1 MIENFKKRIFDIPIE
16 DRFSLLR
23 AFFFF
28 YFVLCSWYSI
38 RPVRNEMAVQ
48 AGLENLPSLLSI
60 VLLVMLIANPVYSW
74 LVSRINRNK
83 IVLYF
88 YLFFILNLLVFFFSW
103 VLLDQSWK
111 PLIAKS
117 FYIWCNV
124 FSFFVVSIFWV
135 SMINFFSGSQAK
147 LYFGIISAG
156 GSIGAFSGSSIA
168 RVFSTQVCGS
178 VTLSEWGPFSL
189 ILISVFSLSIAC
201 FLSMSFKSEVNEKGG
216 GVSSES
222 LSGSA
227 FEPITEISQ
236 SSVLKNLSLYMV
248 LWTGLMTFGWMI
260 ALGIVQEWSTDPCER
275 TAFFARI
282 EQIVTP
288 LTLICQ
294 FFVTSFV
301 LRSIGIKKVLIIYGF
316 ILFAAIYFYEIYPE
330 IMTVLIVVSILRTF
344 EYGLSK
350 PARESLFTKL
360 KREQRYKSTVFLDTF
375 FTRGG
380 EVMGS
385 WFAAKGALLIGLSS
399 MGATLFMIPF
409 AALLSWAGYR
419 SSKLLDEQ

>member
-1 MIENFKKRIFDIPIE
+1 MIENLKNRIFNIPTE
-16 DRFSLLR
+16 DRSSLLR

-28 YFVLCSWYSI
+28 YFVLGSWYSI

-48 AGLENLPSLLSI
+48 AGLENLPGLLSI
-60 VLLVMLIANPVYSW
+60 VLLVMLIANPIYSW

-83 IVLYF
+83 VVLYF
-88 YLFFILNLLVFFFSW
+88 YLFFILNLLIFFFSW
-103 VLLDQSWK
+103 VSLDESWK
-111 PLIAKS
+111 PMIAKS

-135 SMINFFSGSQAK
+135 SMINFFNGSQAK

-156 GSIGAFSGSSIA
+156 GSIGAFSGSSVA

-178 VTLSEWGPFSL
+178 VSLSEWGPFSL

-201 FLSMSFKSEVNEKGG
+201 LLSMSFKSEA
-216 GVSSES
+216 VSEEED

-227 FEPITEISQ
+227 IEPIKDIARSP
-236 SSVLKNLSLYMV
+236 VLKNLSLYMV

-294 FFVTSFV
+294 FFVTSFI
-301 LRSIGIKKVLIIYGF
+301 LRSIGIRKVLIIYGF

-330 IMTVLIVVSILRTF
+330 IMTVLIIVSILRTF

-360 KREQRYKSTVFLDTF
+360 KREQRYKSTVFMDTF
-375 FTRGG
+375 FARGG
-380 EVMGS
+380 EVAGS
-385 WFAAKGALLIGLSS
+385 WFAAKGALLLGLSS
-399 MGATLFMIPF
+399 MGATLFLIPF
-409 AALLSWAGYR
+409 AVLLSWTGYK
-419 SSKLLDEQ
+419 SSKLLDE

>member
-16 DRFSLLR
+16 DRSSLLR

-103 VLLDQSWK
+103 VLLDESWK

-135 SMINFFSGSQAK
+135 SMINYFSGSQAK

-201 FLSMSFKSEVNEKGG
+201 FLSLSFKSEVNEKGG
-216 GVSSES
+216 GVSSEG

-288 LTLICQ
+288 LTLVCQ

-301 LRSIGIKKVLIIYGF
+301 LRSFGIKKVLIIYGF

-375 FTRGG
+375 FARGG

>member
-16 DRFSLLR
+16 DRSSLLR

-103 VLLDQSWK
+103 VLLDESWK

-135 SMINFFSGSQAK
+135 SMINYFSGSQAK

-201 FLSMSFKSEVNEKGG
+201 FLSMSFKSEVNEKEG

-227 FEPITEISQ
+227 FEPITEIAQ

-288 LTLICQ
+288 LTLVCQ
-294 FFVTSFV
+294 FLVTSFV
-301 LRSIGIKKVLIIYGF
+301 LRSFGIKKVLIIYGF

-375 FTRGG
+375 FARGG

-409 AALLSWAGYR
+409 AALLSWAGYK
-419 SSKLLDEQ
+419 SSKLLDE

>member
-16 DRFSLLR
+16 DRSSLLR

-103 VLLDQSWK
+103 VLLDESWK
-111 PLIAKS
+111 PMIAKG

-135 SMINFFSGSQAK
+135 SMINYFSGSQAK
-147 LYFGIISAG
+147 IYFGIISAG

-168 RVFSTQVCGS
+168 RIFSTQVCGS

-189 ILISVFSLSIAC
+189 ILISVLSLSIAC
-201 FLSMSFKSEVNEKGG
+201 FLSMSFKSKTEAERE
-216 GVSSES
+216 SES
-222 LSGSA
+222 DEYFSGSA
-227 FEPITEISQ
+227 IQPIVDIAQ

-360 KREQRYKSTVFLDTF
+360 RREQRYKSTVFMDTF
-375 FTRGG
+375 FARGG

-385 WFAAKGALLIGLSS
+385 WFAAKGVLLLGLSS

-409 AALLSWAGYR
+409 AALLSWAGYK
-419 SSKLLDEQ
+419 SSKLLDE

>member
-16 DRFSLLR
+16 DRSSLLR

-103 VLLDQSWK
+103 VLLDESWK

-135 SMINFFSGSQAK
+135 SMINYFSGSQAK

-227 FEPITEISQ
+227 FEPITEIAQ

-301 LRSIGIKKVLIIYGF
+301 LRSFGIKKVLIIYGF

-385 WFAAKGALLIGLSS
+385 WFAAKGVLLIGLSS

>member
-1 MIENFKKRIFDIPIE
+1 VIQNIKKRIFDIPAE
-16 DRFSLLR
+16 DRSSLFR

-48 AGLENLPSLLSI
+48 AGLENLPGLLSI
-60 VLLVMLIANPVYSW
+60 VLLVMLISNPVYSW

-103 VLLDQSWK
+103 VLLDESWK

-135 SMINFFSGSQAK
+135 SMINYFSGSQAK

-168 RVFSTQVCGS
+168 RIFSTQVCGS
-178 VTLSEWGPFSL
+178 VTLSDWGPFSL
-189 ILISVFSLSIAC
+189 ILISVLSLSIAC
-201 FLSMSFKSEVNEKGG
+201 FLSMSFKSNANEKL
-216 GVSSES
+216 ES
-222 LSGSA
+222 MSNDSFSGSA
-227 FEPITEISQ
+227 FEPVTEIIQ

-301 LRSIGIKKVLIIYGF
+301 LRSFGIKKVLIIYGF

-360 KREQRYKSTVFLDTF
+360 KREQRYKSTVFMDTF
-375 FTRGG
+375 FARGG

-385 WFAAKGALLIGLSS
+385 WFAAKGALMLGISS

-409 AALLSWAGYR
+409 AALLSWAGYK
-419 SSKLLDEQ
+419 SSKLLDE

>member
-1 MIENFKKRIFDIPIE
+1 VIENLKNRIFNIPTE
-16 DRFSLLR
+16 DRSSLLR

-28 YFVLCSWYSI
+28 YFVLGSWYSI

-48 AGLENLPSLLSI
+48 AGLENLPGLLSI
-60 VLLVMLIANPVYSW
+60 VLLVMLIANPIYSW

-83 IVLYF
+83 VVLYF
-88 YLFFILNLLVFFFSW
+88 YLFFILNLLIFFFSW
-103 VLLDQSWK
+103 VSLDESWK
-111 PLIAKS
+111 PMIAKS

-135 SMINFFSGSQAK
+135 SMINFFNGSQAK

-156 GSIGAFSGSSIA
+156 GSIGAFSGSSVA

-178 VTLSEWGPFSL
+178 VSLSEWGPFSL

-201 FLSMSFKSEVNEKGG
+201 FLSMSFKSEAAIE
-216 GVSSES
+216 EED

-227 FEPITEISQ
+227 IEPIKDIARSP
-236 SSVLKNLSLYMV
+236 VLKNLSLYMV

-294 FFVTSFV
+294 FFVTSFI
-301 LRSIGIKKVLIIYGF
+301 LRSIGIRKVLIIYGF

-330 IMTVLIVVSILRTF
+330 IMTVLIIVSILRTF

-360 KREQRYKSTVFLDTF
+360 KREQRYKSTVFMDTF
-375 FTRGG
+375 FARGG
-380 EVMGS
+380 EVAGS
-385 WFAAKGALLIGLSS
+385 WFAAKGALLLGLSS
-399 MGATLFMIPF
+399 MGATLFLIPF
-409 AALLSWAGYR
+409 AALLSWTGYK
-419 SSKLLDEQ
+419 SSKLLDE

>member
-1 MIENFKKRIFDIPIE
+1 
-16 DRFSLLR
+16 
-23 AFFFF
+23 
-28 YFVLCSWYSI
+28 
-38 RPVRNEMAVQ
+38 MAVQ

-103 VLLDQSWK
+103 VSLDESWK

-135 SMINFFSGSQAK
+135 SMINYFSGFQAK
-147 LYFGIISAG
+147 IYFGIISAG

-168 RVFSTQVCGS
+168 RIFSTQVCGS

-189 ILISVFSLSIAC
+189 ILISVLSLSIAC
-201 FLSMSFKSEVNEKGG
+201 FLSMSFKSKTDAEME
-216 GVSSES
+216 SES
-222 LSGSA
+222 DEYFSGSA
-227 FEPITEISQ
+227 IEPIVDIAQ

-360 KREQRYKSTVFLDTF
+360 KREQRYKSTVFMDTF
-375 FTRGG
+375 FARGG

-385 WFAAKGALLIGLSS
+385 WFAAKGALLLGLSS

-409 AALLSWAGYR
+409 AALLSWTGYK
-419 SSKLLDEQ
+419 SSKLLDE

>member
-16 DRFSLLR
+16 DRSSLLR

-103 VLLDQSWK
+103 VLLDESWK

-135 SMINFFSGSQAK
+135 SMINYFSGSQAK

-201 FLSMSFKSEVNEKGG
+201 FLSMSFKSEVNEKEG

-288 LTLICQ
+288 LTLVCQ

-301 LRSIGIKKVLIIYGF
+301 LRSFGIKKVLIIYGF

-375 FTRGG
+375 FARGG

-419 SSKLLDEQ
+419 SSKLLDE

>member
-16 DRFSLLR
+16 DRSSLLR

-103 VLLDQSWK
+103 VLLDESWK

-135 SMINFFSGSQAK
+135 SMINYFSGSQAK
-147 LYFGIISAG
+147 LYFGISSAG

-201 FLSMSFKSEVNEKGG
+201 FLSMSFKSEVNEKEG

-227 FEPITEISQ
+227 FEPITEIAQ

-288 LTLICQ
+288 LTLVCQ

-301 LRSIGIKKVLIIYGF
+301 LRSFGIKKVLIIYGF

-375 FTRGG
+375 FARGG

-409 AALLSWAGYR
+409 AALLSWAGYK
-419 SSKLLDEQ
+419 SSKLLDE

>member
-16 DRFSLLR
+16 DRSSLLR

-74 LVSRINRNK
+74 LVSRIDRNK

-103 VLLDQSWK
+103 VLLDESWK

-201 FLSMSFKSEVNEKGG
+201 FLSMSFKSEVNEKEG

-227 FEPITEISQ
+227 FEPITEIAQ

-301 LRSIGIKKVLIIYGF
+301 LRSFGIKKVLIIYGF

-375 FTRGG
+375 FARGG

-385 WFAAKGALLIGLSS
+385 WFAAKGAILIGLSS

-419 SSKLLDEQ
+419 SSKLLEEQ

>member
-1 MIENFKKRIFDIPIE
+1 MIENLKNRIFNIPTE
-16 DRFSLLR
+16 DRSSLLR

-28 YFVLCSWYSI
+28 YFVLGSWYSI

-48 AGLENLPSLLSI
+48 AGLENLPGLLSI
-60 VLLVMLIANPVYSW
+60 VLLVMLIANPIYSW

-83 IVLYF
+83 VVLYF
-88 YLFFILNLLVFFFSW
+88 YLFFILNLLIFFFSW
-103 VLLDQSWK
+103 VSLDESWK
-111 PLIAKS
+111 PMIAKS

-135 SMINFFSGSQAK
+135 SMINFFNGSQAK

-156 GSIGAFSGSSIA
+156 GSIGAFSGSSVA

-178 VTLSEWGPFSL
+178 VSLSEWGPFSL

-201 FLSMSFKSEVNEKGG
+201 LLSMSFNSEA
-216 GVSSES
+216 VSEEEG

-227 FEPITEISQ
+227 IEPIKDIARSP
-236 SSVLKNLSLYMV
+236 VLKNLSLYMV

-294 FFVTSFV
+294 FFVTSFI
-301 LRSIGIKKVLIIYGF
+301 LRSIGIRKVLIIYGF

-330 IMTVLIVVSILRTF
+330 IMTVLIIVSILRTF

-360 KREQRYKSTVFLDTF
+360 KREQRYKSTVFMDTF
-375 FTRGG
+375 FARGG
-380 EVMGS
+380 EVAGS
-385 WFAAKGALLIGLSS
+385 WFAAKGALLLGLSS
-399 MGATLFMIPF
+399 MGATLFLIPF
-409 AALLSWAGYR
+409 AVLLSWTGYK
-419 SSKLLDEQ
+419 SSKLLDE

>member
-16 DRFSLLR
+16 DRSSLLR

-60 VLLVMLIANPVYSW
+60 VLLVMLIANPAYSW

-103 VLLDQSWK
+103 VLLDESWK

-135 SMINFFSGSQAK
+135 SMINYFSGSQAK

-201 FLSMSFKSEVNEKGG
+201 FLSLSFKSEVNEKGG
-216 GVSSES
+216 GVSSEG

-288 LTLICQ
+288 LTLMCQ

-301 LRSIGIKKVLIIYGF
+301 LRSFGIKKVLIIYGF

-375 FTRGG
+375 FARGG

-419 SSKLLDEQ
+419 SSKLLDE

>member
-1 MIENFKKRIFDIPIE
+1 MIENLKNRIFNIPNE
-16 DRFSLLR
+16 DRSSLFR

-28 YFVLCSWYSI
+28 YFVLGSWYSI

-48 AGLENLPSLLSI
+48 AGLENLPGLLSI
-60 VLLVMLIANPVYSW
+60 VLLVMLIANPIYSW

-83 IVLYF
+83 VVLYF
-88 YLFFILNLLVFFFSW
+88 YLFFILNLLIFFFSW
-103 VLLDQSWK
+103 VSLDESWK
-111 PLIAKS
+111 PMIAKS

-135 SMINFFSGSQAK
+135 SMINFFNGSQAK

-156 GSIGAFSGSSIA
+156 GSIGAFSGSSVA

-178 VTLSEWGPFSL
+178 VSLSEWGPFSL

-201 FLSMSFKSEVNEKGG
+201 FLSMSFKSEA
-216 GVSSES
+216 VSEEED

-227 FEPITEISQ
+227 IEPIKDIAKSP
-236 SSVLKNLSLYMV
+236 VLKNLSLYMI

-301 LRSIGIKKVLIIYGF
+301 LRSIGIRKVLIIYGF

-330 IMTVLIVVSILRTF
+330 IMTVLIIVSILRTF
-344 EYGLSK
+344 KYGLSK

-360 KREQRYKSTVFLDTF
+360 KREQRYKSTVFMDTF

-380 EVMGS
+380 EVAGS
-385 WFAAKGALLIGLSS
+385 WFAAKGALLLGLSS
-399 MGATLFMIPF
+399 MGATLFLIPF
-409 AALLSWAGYR
+409 AALLSWTGYK
-419 SSKLLDEQ
+419 SSKLLDE

>member
-16 DRFSLLR
+16 DRSSLLR

-88 YLFFILNLLVFFFSW
+88 YLFFILNLLLFFFSW
-103 VLLDQSWK
+103 VLLDESWK
-111 PLIAKS
+111 PMIAKS

-135 SMINFFSGSQAK
+135 SMINYFSGSQAK

-156 GSIGAFSGSSIA
+156 GSIGAFAGSSIA
-168 RVFSTQVCGS
+168 RIFSTQVCGS
-178 VTLSEWGPFSL
+178 VTLSDWGPFSL
-189 ILISVFSLSIAC
+189 ILISVLSLSIAC
-201 FLSMSFKSEVNEKGG
+201 LLSMSFKSNANDKAES
-216 GVSSES
+216 VSNDSF
-222 LSGSA
+222 SGSA
-227 FEPITEISQ
+227 FEPVTEIVQ

-294 FFVTSFV
+294 FFLTSFV
-301 LRSIGIKKVLIIYGF
+301 LRSFGIKKVLIIYGF

-375 FTRGG
+375 FARGG

-419 SSKLLDEQ
+419 SSKLLDE

>member
-1 MIENFKKRIFDIPIE
+1 MIENFKKRIIDIPIE
-16 DRFSLLR
+16 DRSSLLR

-103 VLLDQSWK
+103 VLLDESWK

-135 SMINFFSGSQAK
+135 SMINYFSGSQAK

-201 FLSMSFKSEVNEKGG
+201 FLSMSFKSEVNEKEG

-227 FEPITEISQ
+227 FEPITEIAQ

-288 LTLICQ
+288 LTLVCQ

-301 LRSIGIKKVLIIYGF
+301 LRSFGIKKVLIIYGF

-375 FTRGG
+375 FARGG

-409 AALLSWAGYR
+409 AALLSWAGYK
-419 SSKLLDEQ
+419 SSKLLDE

>member
-1 MIENFKKRIFDIPIE
+1 
-16 DRFSLLR
+16 
-23 AFFFF
+23 
-28 YFVLCSWYSI
+28 
-38 RPVRNEMAVQ
+38 MAVQ
-48 AGLENLPSLLSI
+48 AGLENLPGLLSI
-60 VLLVMLIANPVYSW
+60 VLLVMLIANPIYSW

-83 IVLYF
+83 VVLYF
-88 YLFFILNLLVFFFSW
+88 YLFFILNLFIFFFSW
-103 VLLDQSWK
+103 VSLDESWK
-111 PLIAKS
+111 PMIAKS

-135 SMINFFSGSQAK
+135 SMINFFNGSQAK

-156 GSIGAFSGSSIA
+156 GSIGAFSGSSVA

-178 VTLSEWGPFSL
+178 VSLSEWGPFSL

-201 FLSMSFKSEVNEKGG
+201 FLSMSFKSDA
-216 GVSSES
+216 VSEEED

-227 FEPITEISQ
+227 IEPIKDIAKSP
-236 SSVLKNLSLYMV
+236 VLKNLSLYMI

-301 LRSIGIKKVLIIYGF
+301 LRSIGIRKVLIIYGF

-330 IMTVLIVVSILRTF
+330 IMTVLIIVSILRTF

-360 KREQRYKSTVFLDTF
+360 KREQRYKSTVFMDTF

-380 EVMGS
+380 EVAGS
-385 WFAAKGALLIGLSS
+385 WFAAKGALLLGLSS
-399 MGATLFMIPF
+399 MGATLFLIPF
-409 AALLSWAGYR
+409 AALLSWTGYK
-419 SSKLLDEQ
+419 SSKLLDE

>member
-1 MIENFKKRIFDIPIE
+1 MIKNLKNRIFNIPNE
-16 DRFSLLR
+16 DRSSLFR

-28 YFVLCSWYSI
+28 YFVLGSWYSI

-48 AGLENLPSLLSI
+48 AGLENLPGLLSI
-60 VLLVMLIANPVYSW
+60 VLLVMLIANPIYSW

-83 IVLYF
+83 VVLYF
-88 YLFFILNLLVFFFSW
+88 YLFFILNLLIFFFSW
-103 VLLDQSWK
+103 VSLDESWK
-111 PLIAKS
+111 PMIAKS

-135 SMINFFSGSQAK
+135 SMINFFNGSQAK

-156 GSIGAFSGSSIA
+156 GSIGAFSGSSVA

-178 VTLSEWGPFSL
+178 VELSEWGPFSL

-201 FLSMSFKSEVNEKGG
+201 FLSMSFKSEA
-216 GVSSES
+216 VSEEED

-227 FEPITEISQ
+227 IEPIKDIAKSP
-236 SSVLKNLSLYMV
+236 VLKNLSLYMI

-294 FFVTSFV
+294 FFVASFV
-301 LRSIGIKKVLIIYGF
+301 LRSIGIRKVLIIYGF

-330 IMTVLIVVSILRTF
+330 IMTVLIIVSILRTF

-360 KREQRYKSTVFLDTF
+360 KREQRYKSTVFMDTF

-380 EVMGS
+380 EVAGS
-385 WFAAKGALLIGLSS
+385 WFAAKGALLLGLSS
-399 MGATLFMIPF
+399 MGATLFLIPF
-409 AALLSWAGYR
+409 AALLSWTGYK
-419 SSKLLDEQ
+419 SSKLLDE

>member
-16 DRFSLLR
+16 DRSSLLR

-103 VLLDQSWK
+103 VLLDESWK

-135 SMINFFSGSQAK
+135 SMINYFSGSQAK

-201 FLSMSFKSEVNEKGG
+201 FLSMSFKSEVNEKEG

-227 FEPITEISQ
+227 FEPITEIAQ

-288 LTLICQ
+288 LTLVCQ
-294 FFVTSFV
+294 FFVTSFI
-301 LRSIGIKKVLIIYGF
+301 LRSFGIKKVLIIYGF

-375 FTRGG
+375 FARGG

-419 SSKLLDEQ
+419 SSKLLDE

>member
-16 DRFSLLR
+16 DRSSLLR

-103 VLLDQSWK
+103 VLLDESWK

-135 SMINFFSGSQAK
+135 SMINYFSGSQAK
-147 LYFGIISAG
+147 LYFGIISVG
-156 GSIGAFSGSSIA
+156 GSIGAFSGTSIA

-201 FLSMSFKSEVNEKGG
+201 FLSMSFKSDDNEKGG

-222 LSGSA
+222 LSGCA
-227 FEPITEISQ
+227 FDPITEISQ

-288 LTLICQ
+288 LTLVCQ

-301 LRSIGIKKVLIIYGF
+301 LRSFGIKKVLIIYGF

-375 FTRGG
+375 FARGG

-409 AALLSWAGYR
+409 AALLSWAGYK
-419 SSKLLDEQ
+419 SSKLLDE

>member
-16 DRFSLLR
+16 DRSSLLR

-103 VLLDQSWK
+103 VLLDESWK

-135 SMINFFSGSQAK
+135 SMINYFSGSQAK

-201 FLSMSFKSEVNEKGG
+201 FLSMSFKSEVNEKEG

-227 FEPITEISQ
+227 FEPITEIAQ

-301 LRSIGIKKVLIIYGF
+301 LRSFGIKKVLIIYGF

-375 FTRGG
+375 FARGG

-419 SSKLLDEQ
+419 SSKLLDE

>member
-16 DRFSLLR
+16 DRSSLLR

-103 VLLDQSWK
+103 VLLDESWK
-111 PLIAKS
+111 PMIAKG

-135 SMINFFSGSQAK
+135 SMINYFSGSQAK
-147 LYFGIISAG
+147 IYFGIISAG

-168 RVFSTQVCGS
+168 RIFSTQVCGS

-189 ILISVFSLSIAC
+189 ILISVLSLSIAC
-201 FLSMSFKSEVNEKGG
+201 FLSMSFKSKTDTERE
-216 GVSSES
+216 SES
-222 LSGSA
+222 DEYFSGSA
-227 FEPITEISQ
+227 IEPIVDIAQ

-360 KREQRYKSTVFLDTF
+360 KREQRYKSTVFMDTF
-375 FTRGG
+375 FARGG

-385 WFAAKGALLIGLSS
+385 WFAAKGALLLGLSS

-409 AALLSWAGYR
+409 AALLSWAGYK
-419 SSKLLDEQ
+419 SSKLLDE

>member
-103 VLLDQSWK
+103 VLLDESWK
-111 PLIAKS
+111 PMIAKG

-135 SMINFFSGSQAK
+135 SMINYFSGSQAK
-147 LYFGIISAG
+147 IYFGIISAG

-168 RVFSTQVCGS
+168 RIFSTQVCGS

-189 ILISVFSLSIAC
+189 ILISVLSLSIAC
-201 FLSMSFKSEVNEKGG
+201 FLSMSFKSKTDAERE
-216 GVSSES
+216 SES
-222 LSGSA
+222 DEYFSGSA
-227 FEPITEISQ
+227 IEPIVDIAQ

-350 PARESLFTKL
+350 PVRESLFTKL
-360 KREQRYKSTVFLDTF
+360 KREQRYKSTVFMDTF
-375 FTRGG
+375 FARGG

-385 WFAAKGALLIGLSS
+385 WFAAKGALLLGLSS

-409 AALLSWAGYR
+409 AALLSWAGYK
-419 SSKLLDEQ
+419 SSKLLDE

>member
-16 DRFSLLR
+16 DRSSLLR

-28 YFVLCSWYSI
+28 YYVLCSWYSI

-83 IVLYF
+83 IALYF

-103 VLLDQSWK
+103 VLLDESWK

-135 SMINFFSGSQAK
+135 SMINYFSGSQAK

-201 FLSMSFKSEVNEKGG
+201 FLSMSFKSEVNEKEG

-227 FEPITEISQ
+227 FEPITEIAQ

-288 LTLICQ
+288 LTLVCQ

-301 LRSIGIKKVLIIYGF
+301 LRSFGIKKVLIIYGF

-375 FTRGG
+375 FARGG

>member
-1 MIENFKKRIFDIPIE
+1 VIKNFKNRIFNISAE
-16 DRFSLLR
+16 DRPSLLR

-48 AGLENLPSLLSI
+48 AGLENLPGLLSI
-60 VLLVMLIANPVYSW
+60 VLLVMLIANPIYSW

-83 IVLYF
+83 VVLYF
-88 YLFFILNLLVFFFSW
+88 YLFFILNLLIFFFSW
-103 VLLDQSWK
+103 ISLDESWK
-111 PLIAKS
+111 PLIAKI

-156 GSIGAFSGSSIA
+156 GSIGAFSGSSVA

-178 VTLSEWGPFSL
+178 VSLSEWGPFSL
-189 ILISVFSLSIAC
+189 ILISVLSLSIAC
-201 FLSMSFKSEVNEKGG
+201 FLSMLFKSDAVIEEKD
-216 GVSSES
+216 

-227 FEPITEISQ
+227 IEPIKDIAQ
-236 SSVLKNLSLYMV
+236 SPVLKNLSLYMV

-288 LTLICQ
+288 FTLICQ
-294 FFVTSFV
+294 FFVTSFI
-301 LRSIGIKKVLIIYGF
+301 LRSIGIRKVLIIYGF

-330 IMTVLIVVSILRTF
+330 IMTVMIIVSILRTF

-360 KREQRYKSTVFLDTF
+360 KREQRYKSTVFMDTF
-375 FTRGG
+375 FARGG
-380 EVMGS
+380 EVAGS
-385 WFAAKGALLIGLSS
+385 WFAAKGALLLGLSS
-399 MGATLFMIPF
+399 MGATLFLIPF
-409 AALLSWAGYR
+409 AVLLSWTGYK
-419 SSKLLDEQ
+419 SSKLLDEK

>member
-1 MIENFKKRIFDIPIE
+1 MIENLKNRIFNIPTE
-16 DRFSLLR
+16 DRSSLLR

-28 YFVLCSWYSI
+28 YFVLGSWYSI

-48 AGLENLPSLLSI
+48 AGLENLPGLLSI
-60 VLLVMLIANPVYSW
+60 VLLVMLIANPIYSW

-83 IVLYF
+83 VVLYF
-88 YLFFILNLLVFFFSW
+88 YLFFILNLLIFFFSW
-103 VLLDQSWK
+103 VSLDESWK
-111 PLIAKS
+111 PMIAKS

-135 SMINFFSGSQAK
+135 SMINFFNGSQAK

-156 GSIGAFSGSSIA
+156 GSIGAFSGSSVA

-178 VTLSEWGPFSL
+178 VSLSEWGPFSL

-201 FLSMSFKSEVNEKGG
+201 LLSMSFKSEA
-216 GVSSES
+216 VSEEED

-227 FEPITEISQ
+227 IEPIKDIARSP
-236 SSVLKNLSLYMV
+236 VLKNLSLYMV

-294 FFVTSFV
+294 FFMTSFI
-301 LRSIGIKKVLIIYGF
+301 LRSIGIRKVLIIYGF

-330 IMTVLIVVSILRTF
+330 IMTVLIIVSILRTF

-360 KREQRYKSTVFLDTF
+360 KREQRYKSTVFMDTF
-375 FTRGG
+375 FARGG
-380 EVMGS
+380 EVAGS

-399 MGATLFMIPF
+399 MGATLFLIPF
-409 AALLSWAGYR
+409 AALLSWTGYK
-419 SSKLLDEQ
+419 SSKLLDE

>member
-1 MIENFKKRIFDIPIE
+1 M
-16 DRFSLLR
+16 R

-103 VLLDQSWK
+103 VLLDESWK

-135 SMINFFSGSQAK
+135 SMINYFSGSQAK

-201 FLSMSFKSEVNEKGG
+201 FLSMSFKSEINEKGG

-227 FEPITEISQ
+227 FEPITEIAQ

-288 LTLICQ
+288 LTLVCQ

-301 LRSIGIKKVLIIYGF
+301 LRSFGIKKVLIIYGF

-375 FTRGG
+375 FARGG

-399 MGATLFMIPF
+399 MGATLF
-409 AALLSWAGYR
+409 LS
-419 SSKLLDEQ
+419 LIHI

>member
-1 MIENFKKRIFDIPIE
+1 VIQNIKKRIFDIPAE
-16 DRFSLLR
+16 DRSSLFR

-48 AGLENLPSLLSI
+48 AGLENLPGLLSI
-60 VLLVMLIANPVYSW
+60 VLLVMLISNPVYSW

-103 VLLDQSWK
+103 VLLDESWK

-135 SMINFFSGSQAK
+135 SMINYFSGSQAK

-168 RVFSTQVCGS
+168 RIFSTQVCGS
-178 VTLSEWGPFSL
+178 VTLSDWGPFSL
-189 ILISVFSLSIAC
+189 ILISVLSLSIAC
-201 FLSMSFKSEVNEKGG
+201 FLSMSFKSNANEELES
-216 GVSSES
+216 VSNDSF
-222 LSGSA
+222 SGSA
-227 FEPITEISQ
+227 FEPVTEIIQ

-301 LRSIGIKKVLIIYGF
+301 LRSFGIKKVLIIYGF

-360 KREQRYKSTVFLDTF
+360 KREQRYKSTVFMDTF
-375 FTRGG
+375 FARGG

-385 WFAAKGALLIGLSS
+385 WFAAKGAIMLGISS

-409 AALLSWAGYR
+409 AALLSWAGYK
-419 SSKLLDEQ
+419 SSKLLDE

>member
-1 MIENFKKRIFDIPIE
+1 
-16 DRFSLLR
+16 
-23 AFFFF
+23 
-28 YFVLCSWYSI
+28 
-38 RPVRNEMAVQ
+38 MAVQ
-48 AGLENLPSLLSI
+48 AGLENLPGLLSI
-60 VLLVMLIANPVYSW
+60 VLLVMLIANPIYSW

-83 IVLYF
+83 VVLYF
-88 YLFFILNLLVFFFSW
+88 YLFFILNLLIFFFSW
-103 VLLDQSWK
+103 VSLDESWK
-111 PLIAKS
+111 PMIAKS

-135 SMINFFSGSQAK
+135 SMINFFNGSQAK

-156 GSIGAFSGSSIA
+156 GSIGAFSGSSVA

-178 VTLSEWGPFSL
+178 VSLSEWGPFSL

-201 FLSMSFKSEVNEKGG
+201 LLSMSFKSEA
-216 GVSSES
+216 VSEEGD

-227 FEPITEISQ
+227 IEPIKDIARSP
-236 SSVLKNLSLYMV
+236 VLKNLSLYMV

-294 FFVTSFV
+294 FFVTSFI
-301 LRSIGIKKVLIIYGF
+301 LRSIGIRKVLIIYGF

-330 IMTVLIVVSILRTF
+330 IMTVLIIVSILRTF

-360 KREQRYKSTVFLDTF
+360 KREQRYKSTVFMDTF
-375 FTRGG
+375 FARGG
-380 EVMGS
+380 EVAGS
-385 WFAAKGALLIGLSS
+385 WFAAKGALLLGLSS
-399 MGATLFMIPF
+399 MGATLFLIPF
-409 AALLSWAGYR
+409 AALLSWTGYK
-419 SSKLLDEQ
+419 SSKLLDE

>member
-1 MIENFKKRIFDIPIE
+1 MIKNFKNRIFNISAE
-16 DRFSLLR
+16 DRPSLLR

-48 AGLENLPSLLSI
+48 AGLENLPGLLSI
-60 VLLVMLIANPVYSW
+60 VLLVMLIANPIYSW

-83 IVLYF
+83 VVLYF
-88 YLFFILNLLVFFFSW
+88 YLFFILNLLIFFFSW
-103 VLLDQSWK
+103 ISLDESWK
-111 PLIAKS
+111 PLIAKI

-156 GSIGAFSGSSIA
+156 GSIGAFSGSSFA

-178 VTLSEWGPFSL
+178 VSLSEWGPFSL
-189 ILISVFSLSIAC
+189 ILISVLSLSIAC
-201 FLSMSFKSEVNEKGG
+201 FLSTLFKSDAVIEKKD
-216 GVSSES
+216 

-227 FEPITEISQ
+227 IEPIKDIAQ
-236 SSVLKNLSLYMV
+236 SPVLKNLSLYMV

-294 FFVTSFV
+294 FFVTSFI
-301 LRSIGIKKVLIIYGF
+301 LRSIGIRKVLIIYGF

-330 IMTVLIVVSILRTF
+330 IMTVLIIVSILRTF

-360 KREQRYKSTVFLDTF
+360 KREQRYKSTVFMDTF
-375 FTRGG
+375 FARGG
-380 EVMGS
+380 EVAGS
-385 WFAAKGALLIGLSS
+385 WFAAKGVLLLGLSS
-399 MGATLFMIPF
+399 MGATLFLIPF
-409 AALLSWAGYR
+409 AALLSWTGYK
-419 SSKLLDEQ
+419 SSKLLDE

>member
-1 MIENFKKRIFDIPIE
+1 
-16 DRFSLLR
+16 
-23 AFFFF
+23 
-28 YFVLCSWYSI
+28 
-38 RPVRNEMAVQ
+38 MAVQ
-48 AGLENLPSLLSI
+48 AGLENLPGLLSI
-60 VLLVMLIANPVYSW
+60 VLLVMLIANPIYSW

-83 IVLYF
+83 VVLYF
-88 YLFFILNLLVFFFSW
+88 YLFFILNLLIFFFSW
-103 VLLDQSWK
+103 ISLDESWK
-111 PLIAKS
+111 PLIAKI

-156 GSIGAFSGSSIA
+156 GSIGAFSGSSVA

-178 VTLSEWGPFSL
+178 VSLSGWGPFSL
-189 ILISVFSLSIAC
+189 ILISVLSLSIAC
-201 FLSMSFKSEVNEKGG
+201 FLSMLFKSDAVIEEKD
-216 GVSSES
+216 

-227 FEPITEISQ
+227 IEPIKDIAQ
-236 SSVLKNLSLYMV
+236 SPVLKNLSLYMV

-288 LTLICQ
+288 FTLICQ
-294 FFVTSFV
+294 FFVTSFI
-301 LRSIGIKKVLIIYGF
+301 LRSIGIRKVLIIYGF

-330 IMTVLIVVSILRTF
+330 IMTVMIIVSILRTF

-360 KREQRYKSTVFLDTF
+360 KREQRYKSTVFMDTF
-375 FTRGG
+375 FARGG
-380 EVMGS
+380 EVAGS
-385 WFAAKGALLIGLSS
+385 WFAAKGALLLGLSS
-399 MGATLFMIPF
+399 MGATLFLIPF
-409 AALLSWAGYR
+409 AVLLSWTGYK
-419 SSKLLDEQ
+419 SSKLLDEK

>member
-16 DRFSLLR
+16 DRSSLLR

-103 VLLDQSWK
+103 VLLDESWK

-135 SMINFFSGSQAK
+135 SMINYFSGSQAK

-201 FLSMSFKSEVNEKGG
+201 FLSMSFKSEVNEKEG

-288 LTLICQ
+288 LTLVCQ

-301 LRSIGIKKVLIIYGF
+301 LRSFGIKKVLIIYGF

-375 FTRGG
+375 FARGG
-380 EVMGS
+380 EVIGS

-409 AALLSWAGYR
+409 AALLSWAGYK
-419 SSKLLDEQ
+419 SSKLLDE

>member
-1 MIENFKKRIFDIPIE
+1 MIENFKKRIFDIPAE
-16 DRFSLLR
+16 DRSSLLR

-88 YLFFILNLLVFFFSW
+88 YLFFILNLLLFFFSW
-103 VLLDQSWK
+103 VLLDESWK
-111 PLIAKS
+111 PMIAKS

-135 SMINFFSGSQAK
+135 SMINYFSGSQAK

-156 GSIGAFSGSSIA
+156 GSIGAFAGSSIA
-168 RVFSTQVCGS
+168 RIFSTQVCGS
-178 VTLSEWGPFSL
+178 VTLSDWGPFSL
-189 ILISVFSLSIAC
+189 ILISVLSLSIAC
-201 FLSMSFKSEVNEKGG
+201 LLSMSFKSNANDKVKS
-216 GVSSES
+216 VSNDSF
-222 LSGSA
+222 SGSA
-227 FEPITEISQ
+227 FEPVTEIVQ

-294 FFVTSFV
+294 FFLTSFV
-301 LRSIGIKKVLIIYGF
+301 LRSFGIKKVLIIYGF

-360 KREQRYKSTVFLDTF
+360 KREQRYKSTVFMDTF
-375 FTRGG
+375 FARGG

-385 WFAAKGALLIGLSS
+385 WFAAKGALMLGISS

-409 AALLSWAGYR
+409 AALLSWAGYK
-419 SSKLLDEQ
+419 SSKLLDE